1 MPGKSKFQT
10 TWLHHDDYKQWI
22 APDTTSPHR
31 AKCKLCCKTFDVT
44 AMGESA
50 LKSHMK
56 SAKHIA
62 AVNITQG
69 RVLDSYLTAVA
80 RETGQS
86 ATTAPLPSPSL
97 NDACKTHEL
106 VTDAEIIW
114 TLKVVTSHMS
124 YRMSSQAGELF
135 QRMFPD
141 SEVAKA
147 FSCGEKK
154 CAYVTCHGLRPF
166 FLSAL
171 QREIEQC
178 EVFVVLFDESANDC
192 LQSKQMDVHV
202 RCWDSAQ
209 KVTTRYYTSV
219 FLGHS
224 TADDIQEKLLSALEP
239 LPLAKVLQISMDGPN
254 VNLKFFRH
262 IQVHL
267 QQNYQVQ
274 CVDLGTCGLHTVH
287 NAYRAGVSATKW
299 GLDCLLSS
307 LNALF
312 EDAPARREDF
322 SAVTGQH
329 TFPLKFVAHRWLENV
344 PVIER
349 ALLVWSDIN
358 KYIEAARKKAVNL
371 PKCASFNNL
380 LEFSCDALLPAK
392 LNFALCVANALKPF
406 LVEYQTDKAM
416 AFFLARDL
424 ETVLRKLFTKFLKCS
439 VLSAK
444 GIVGLLKV
452 DLENAENHIPLEKV
466 DIGYK
471 AEQIIKN
478 SHASAKDVFQFRME
492 CKQFLIYATK
502 KVLERSPLKFA
513 FVRGLSSLDP
523 RQMCTKPDECL
534 PLFRKVLDTLIT
546 VGRMADHVR
555 DTVLAE
561 YTELLH
567 EQKHKLRQFDKGTD
581 RLDEFY
587 PDLLKFNS
595 TYSELWSIVKLLLVL
610 SHGQATVERGFS
622 VNRQVCVENLKEL
635 SYVSQRVV
643 CDAVEKAGGVLQI
656 PITKEL
662 RIAVSAARQRYGA
675 YLEAQKK
682 QDLDASKQ
690 RKKHC
695 IEEELDAMKRK
706 KQKLE
711 ATIDD
716 LVASADAYAEKA
728 EAENDVT
735 HIVKSNSLRK
745 TAKDKTA
752 ELHSIKVQIQQKRL
766 ELP

>member
-1 MPGKSKFQT
+1 
-10 TWLHHDDYKQWI
+10 
-22 APDTTSPHR
+22 
-31 AKCKLCCKTFDVT
+31 
-44 AMGESA
+44 
-50 LKSHMK
+50 
-56 SAKHIA
+56 
-62 AVNITQG
+62 
-69 RVLDSYLTAVA
+69 
-80 RETGQS
+80 
-86 ATTAPLPSPSL
+86 
-97 NDACKTHEL
+97 
-106 VTDAEIIW
+106 
-114 TLKVVTSHMS
+114 
-124 YRMSSQAGELF
+124 
-135 QRMFPD
+135 
-141 SEVAKA
+141 
-147 FSCGEKK
+147 
-154 CAYVTCHGLRPF
+154 
-166 FLSAL
+166 
-171 QREIEQC
+171 
-178 EVFVVLFDESANDC
+178 
-192 LQSKQMDVHV
+192 
-202 RCWDSAQ
+202 
-209 KVTTRYYTSV
+209 
-219 FLGHS
+219 
-224 TADDIQEKLLSALEP
+224 
-239 LPLAKVLQISMDGPN
+239 
-254 VNLKFFRH
+254 
-262 IQVHL
+262 
-267 QQNYQVQ
+267 
-274 CVDLGTCGLHTVH
+274 
-287 NAYRAGVSATKW
+287 
-299 GLDCLLSS
+299 
-307 LNALF
+307 
-312 EDAPARREDF
+312 
-322 SAVTGQH
+322 
-329 TFPLKFVAHRWLENV
+329 
-344 PVIER
+344 
-349 ALLVWSDIN
+349 
-358 KYIEAARKKAVNL
+358 
-371 PKCASFNNL
+371 
-380 LEFSCDALLPAK
+380 
-392 LNFALCVANALKPF
+392 
-406 LVEYQTDKAM
+406 
-416 AFFLARDL
+416 
-424 ETVLRKLFTKFLKCS
+424 
-439 VLSAK
+439 
-444 GIVGLLKV
+444 
-452 DLENAENHIPLEKV
+452 
-466 DIGYK
+466 
-471 AEQIIKN
+471 
-478 SHASAKDVFQFRME
+478 
-492 CKQFLIYATK
+492 
-502 KVLERSPLKFA
+502 
-513 FVRGLSSLDP
+513 
-523 RQMCTKPDECL
+523 MCTKPDECL

>member
-69 RVLDSYLTAVA
+69 RVLDSHLTAVA

-154 CAYVTCHGLRPF
+154 CAYVTCHGLKPF

-178 EVFVVLFDESANDC
+178 EVFVVLFDESAND
-192 LQSKQMDVHV
+192 
-202 RCWDSAQ
+202 
-209 KVTTRYYTSV
+209 
-219 FLGHS
+219 
-224 TADDIQEKLLSALEP
+224 
-239 LPLAKVLQISMDGPN
+239 
-254 VNLKFFRH
+254 
-262 IQVHL
+262 
-267 QQNYQVQ
+267 
-274 CVDLGTCGLHTVH
+274 
-287 NAYRAGVSATKW
+287 
-299 GLDCLLSS
+299 
-307 LNALF
+307 
-312 EDAPARREDF
+312 
-322 SAVTGQH
+322 
-329 TFPLKFVAHRWLENV
+329 
-344 PVIER
+344 
-349 ALLVWSDIN
+349 
-358 KYIEAARKKAVNL
+358 
-371 PKCASFNNL
+371 
-380 LEFSCDALLPAK
+380 
-392 LNFALCVANALKPF
+392 
-406 LVEYQTDKAM
+406 
-416 AFFLARDL
+416 
-424 ETVLRKLFTKFLKCS
+424 
-439 VLSAK
+439 
-444 GIVGLLKV
+444 
-452 DLENAENHIPLEKV
+452 
-466 DIGYK
+466 
-471 AEQIIKN
+471 
-478 SHASAKDVFQFRME
+478 
-492 CKQFLIYATK
+492 
-502 KVLERSPLKFA
+502 
-513 FVRGLSSLDP
+513 
-523 RQMCTKPDECL
+523 
-534 PLFRKVLDTLIT
+534 
-546 VGRMADHVR
+546 
-555 DTVLAE
+555 
-561 YTELLH
+561 
-567 EQKHKLRQFDKGTD
+567 
-581 RLDEFY
+581 
-587 PDLLKFNS
+587 
-595 TYSELWSIVKLLLVL
+595 
-610 SHGQATVERGFS
+610 
-622 VNRQVCVENLKEL
+622 RQVCVENLKEL

-752 ELHSIKVQIQQKRL
+752 ELHSNKVQIQQKRL